1 MQGRAYRDLY
11 GAFRP
16 FGAAAWQPVS
26 YRKSYIVQLDEERLM
41 RQFVRRIYTLLI
53 VLLPLLAAVPGCS
66 NLADRA
72 ASPVHYIQIRDT
84 ISPMD
89 LYVSV
94 GDQVRWQNLRG
105 EPVKIG
111 LLPGVDLSKT
121 SCEKGFK
128 NFGVMEDFVTIKP
141 RDYVSLCFV
150 RPGLVRYNIWMDPND
165 TKGNITRTAVIH
177 IERRS

>member
-1 MQGRAYRDLY
+1 MPMFHLA
-11 GAFRP
+11 
-16 FGAAAWQPVS
+16 
-26 YRKSYIVQLDEERLM
+26 
-41 RQFVRRIYTLLI
+41 RQMTTMLI
-53 VLLPLLAAVPGCS
+53 VLSPLLALGAGCAQLPERTPA
-66 NLADRA
+66 N
-72 ASPVHYIQIRDT
+72 VHYIQIRDT
-84 ISPMD
+84 ISPME

-105 EPVKIG
+105 ESVKIG
-111 LLPGVDLSKT
+111 LLPGVDLDKT
-121 SCEKGFK
+121 SCEKGFR

>member
-1 MQGRAYRDLY
+1 
-11 GAFRP
+11 
-16 FGAAAWQPVS
+16 
-26 YRKSYIVQLDEERLM
+26 M
-41 RQFVRRIYTLLI
+41 RHLARRMTTIPTLLSA
-53 VLLPLLAAVPGCS
+53 LAMLGAGCS
-66 NLADRA
+66 TITERTG
-72 ASPVHYIQIRDT
+72 SPVHYIQIRDT

-105 EPVKIG
+105 ESVKIG
-111 LLPGVDLSKT
+111 LLPGVDLEKT
-121 SCEKGFK
+121 SCEKGFR

-150 RPGLVRYNIWMDPND
+150 RPGLVRYNVWMNPKD

>member
-1 MQGRAYRDLY
+1 
-11 GAFRP
+11 
-16 FGAAAWQPVS
+16 
-26 YRKSYIVQLDEERLM
+26 M
-41 RQFVRRIYTLLI
+41 RQLVRRIHTILMLLS
-53 VLLPLLAAVPGCS
+53 PLLAVGTGCS
-66 NLADRA
+66 NPADRA
-72 ASPVHYIQIRDT
+72 GSPVHYIQIRDT
-84 ISPMD
+84 ISPME

-105 EPVKIG
+105 ESVRIG
-111 LLPGVDLSKT
+111 LLPGVDLEKT
-121 SCEKGFK
+121 SCEKGFR

-150 RPGLVRYNIWMDPND
+150 RPGLVRYNVWMDPKD

>member
-1 MQGRAYRDLY
+1 MQGRLTAPVADSELSFDRHGGL
-11 GAFRP
+11 
-16 FGAAAWQPVS
+16 PVS
-26 YRKSYIVQLDEERLM
+26 YRRSYIVQPKKERLM
-41 RQFVRRIYTLLI
+41 RQFVRRIHSLLI
-53 VLLPLLAAVPGCS
+53 LSLLLAAAPGCS
-66 NLADRA
+66 NLVDRA
-72 ASPVHYIQIRDT
+72 GSPVHYIQIRDT

-128 NFGVMEDFVTIKP
+128 TFGVMEDFVTIKP

-150 RPGLVRYNIWMDPND
+150 RPGLVRYNVWMDPKD